1 MGQRDSQKKRKFWE
15 KESFSFVL
23 SLISV
28 SIVFIFL
35 GYLMGQ
41 YGLKM
46 LEQRSYTTTGTQ
58 QLSSD
63 SGSEIGNKLEQFAV
77 VKEQTLAKPE
87 SQDNTATTL
96 QPTTATEL
104 TLYKVQVGA
113 FSQRDNA
120 QRLVNSLKELGYE
133 AIITSGPPFRVQTG
147 AFSNNDNA
155 KRYAAELEDQGFE
168 VTIVRP

>member
-1 MGQRDSQKKRKFWE
+1 MSQRDSRKKRKFWE
-15 KESFSFVL
+15 KEGFSFGL

-46 LEQRSYTTTGTQ
+46 LEDRSYTTTSTQ
-58 QLSSD
+58 QSS
-63 SGSEIGNKLEQFAV
+63 SNLGLEIGNQLEQFTV
-77 VKEQTLAKPE
+77 VAQKPAAKPE
-87 SQDNTATTL
+87 EQVNTAIAPQPSTTG
-96 QPTTATEL
+96 ESS
-104 TLYKVQVGA
+104 LYKVQVGA

-133 AIITSGPPFRVQTG
+133 AIITPGPPFRVQTG
-147 AFSNNDNA
+147 AFSSNDNA
-155 KRYAAELEDQGFE
+155 QRYAAELNDKGFE